1 MASLIC
7 SYSRPVPYPG
17 IANPTLP
24 THHWNFASS
33 SCVFVGNVSTTAEAV
48 NVQLGS
54 STFPIVANG
63 FTYGELVIGVFAFLI
78 WATLLFSMIW
88 AFVMRIRV
96 KL

>member
-1 MASLIC
+1 
-7 SYSRPVPYPG
+7 
-17 IANPTLP
+17 
-24 THHWNFASS
+24 
-33 SCVFVGNVSTTAEAV
+33 
-48 NVQLGS
+48 
-54 STFPIVANG
+54 VADG